1 MEDEPKDHAKYV
13 RWGPNPW
20 LNVVVIEISF
30 PKVLK
35 PHVVREGGVQS
46 EPHARGQQRQGEAQ
60 TQMLTVA
67 ARDVQAGVPRGEDDG
82 SDEYVKLGV
91 W

>member
-1 MEDEPKDHAKYV
+1 M
-13 RWGPNPW
+13 
-20 LNVVVIEISF
+20 
-30 PKVLK
+30 
-35 PHVVREGGVQS
+35 REGGVQS